1 MIKSKRQFPDLPH
14 FASLIEWKL
23 PTLFRTRAKIARAV
37 TIDDLAKI
45 AKRKVPKV
53 VFDYVEG
60 SALDEVSYSRSR
72 QVFNQVEFTAHTL
85 RDVSKIDPTI
95 EIFGKKVDLPIL
107 FSPTG
112 YTRFMHHV
120 GEPAVAAVAL
130 ENNMIYSLSTM
141 GTTSPSDLAE
151 QVPDVRRWFQ
161 LYVMQNRKDS
171 MSVIQQAKDS
181 GFEAL
186 ILTVDTPVSGIR
198 VRDIRNGLTIPPR
211 IRLSTV
217 FAIAIK
223 PVWWLNLFTTKKLEF
238 AAFRG
243 WNKSLVEL
251 AAAIFD
257 PSTKFEDVK
266 WLQSVWSGPIIV
278 KGVQN
283 LEDAKELAKLGIAGI
298 ILSNH
303 GGRQLEKGPVP
314 LELLPLAV
322 KEIGVDVDIYIDGG
336 VMSGQD
342 AYAAVAMGAKAV
354 FVGRAYLYGI
364 MAGGER
370 GVQKAVEILKRDFIN
385 TMALTGARNIT
396 EVQKIG
402 AKLRTEKSNFNY

>member
-1 MIKSKRQFPDLPH
+1 MIRSKRQFPDLPH

-23 PTLFRTRAKIARAV
+23 PSIFRTRTKLARAL
-37 TIDDLAKI
+37 TINDLAKI
-45 AKRKVPKV
+45 AKKKVPKV

-60 SALDEVSYSRSR
+60 SALDEVSYSRSKAAFDR
-72 QVFNQVEFTAHTL
+72 VEFTAHTL
-85 RDVSKIDPTI
+85 RDVSKVDPSI

-112 YTRFMHHV
+112 YTRFMYHV
-120 GEPAVAAVAL
+120 GEPAVANVAAQ
-130 ENNMIYSLSTM
+130 NNLIYSLSTM
-141 GTTSPSDLAE
+141 
-151 QVPDVRRWFQ
+151 V
-161 LYVMQNRKDS
+161 
-171 MSVIQQAKDS
+171 
-181 GFEAL
+181 
-186 ILTVDTPVSGIR
+186 
-198 VRDIRNGLTIPPR
+198 TIPPR

-217 FAIAIK
+217 FAIARK
-223 PVWWLNLFTTKKLEF
+223 PIWWLNLFTTKKLEF

-243 WNKSLVEL
+243 WNKSIVEL

-257 PSTKFEDVK
+257 PATKFEDVK

-283 LEDAKELAKLGIAGI
+283 LEDAKRLAKMGVDGI

-303 GGRQLEKGPVP
+303 GGRQLEKGPIP
-314 LELLPLAV
+314 LELLPEVVRAV
-322 KEIGVDVDIYIDGG
+322 GKKVDIYIDGA
-336 VMSGQD
+336 VLSGQD

-354 FVGRAYLYGI
+354 FIGRAYLYGI

-370 GVQKAVEILKRDFIN
+370 GVQRVVEIMKRDFVN
-385 TMALTGARNIT
+385 TMALTGARNIA

-402 AKLRTEKSNFNY
+402 ARIRPL

>member
-23 PTLFRTRAKIARAV
+23 PTLFRTRAKIARAI
-37 TIDDLAKI
+37 TIDDLARI

-120 GEPAVAAVAL
+120 GEPAVAAVAQ

-141 GTTSPSDLAE
+141 GTTSPSELAQ

-161 LYVMQNRKDS
+161 LYVMQNREDS
-171 MSVIQQAKDS
+171 MSVIKQAKDS

-198 VRDIRNGLTIPPR
+198 VRDIKNGLTIPPR
-211 IRLSTV
+211 IRISTV
-217 FAIAIK
+217 FAIAMK

-283 LEDAKELAKLGIAGI
+283 LEDAKELAKMGISGI

-314 LELLPLAV
+314 LELLPLV
-322 KEIGVDVDIYIDGG
+322 VREVGMNVDIYIDGG

-385 TMALTGARNIT
+385 TMALTGARNIA

-402 AKLRTEKSNFNY
+402 AKLRT

>member
-1 MIKSKRQFPDLPH
+1 MIKSKRQFPDLLH

-120 GEPAVAAVAL
+120 GEPAVAAVAQ

-141 GTTSPSDLAE
+141 GTTSPSELAQ

-217 FAIAIK
+217 FAIAMK

-283 LEDAKELAKLGIAGI
+283 LEDAKELAKMGIAGI

-314 LELLPLAV
+314 LELLPLVV
-322 KEIGVDVDIYIDGG
+322 KEVGANVDIYIDGG

-402 AKLRTEKSNFNY
+402 AKLRA

>member
-85 RDVSKIDPTI
+85 RDVSIIDPTI

-120 GEPAVAAVAL
+120 GEPAVAAVAQ

-141 GTTSPSDLAE
+141 GTTSPSELAE

-217 FAIAIK
+217 FAIAMK

-283 LEDAKELAKLGIAGI
+283 LEDAKELAKMGIAGI

-314 LELLPLAV
+314 LELLPLVVREVGAN
-322 KEIGVDVDIYIDGG
+322 VDIYIDGG

-402 AKLRTEKSNFNY
+402 AKLRA

>member
-23 PTLFRTRAKIARAV
+23 PTLFRTRAKIARAI

-120 GEPAVAAVAL
+120 GEPAVAAVAQ

-141 GTTSPSDLAE
+141 GTTSPSELAQ

-161 LYVMQNRKDS
+161 LYVMQNREDS
-171 MSVIQQAKDS
+171 MSVIKQAKDS

-198 VRDIRNGLTIPPR
+198 VRDIKNGLTIPPR

-217 FAIAIK
+217 FAIAMK

-283 LEDAKELAKLGIAGI
+283 LEDAKELAKMGISGI

-314 LELLPLAV
+314 LELLPLVV
-322 KEIGVDVDIYIDGG
+322 KEVGENVDIYIDGG

-385 TMALTGARNIT
+385 TMALTGARNIA

-402 AKLRTEKSNFNY
+402 AKLRA

>member
-1 MIKSKRQFPDLPH
+1 MIKSKRKFPDLPH
-14 FASLIEWKL
+14 LASLIDWKI
-23 PTLFRTRAKIARAV
+23 PSIYRTRTKIARAL
-37 TIDDLAKI
+37 TINDLAKI
-45 AKRKVPKV
+45 AKKRVPKV

-60 SALDEVSYSRSR
+60 SALDEVSYSRSQAAFDR
-72 QVFNQVEFTAHTL
+72 VEFTAHTL
-85 RDVSKIDPTI
+85 RDVSKIDPSI

-112 YTRFMHHV
+112 YTRFMYHV
-120 GEPAVAAVAL
+120 GEPAVANVAVK
-130 ENNMIYSLSTM
+130 NNLIYSLSTM
-141 GTTSPSDLAE
+141 GTTSPKELAD
-151 QVPDVRRWFQ
+151 QVPQSRRWFQ

-171 MSVIQQAKDS
+171 LSVIKQAKDS

-198 VRDIRNGLTIPPR
+198 IRDMKNGLTIPPR

-217 FAIAIK
+217 FAIARK
-223 PVWWLNLFTTKKLEF
+223 PIWWLNLFTTKKLEF

-243 WNKSLVEL
+243 WNKTLVEL

-257 PSTKFEDVK
+257 PATKFEDLK

-278 KGVQN
+278 KGIQN
-283 LEDAKELAKLGIAGI
+283 LEDAKRLAKMGVDGI

-314 LELLPLAV
+314 LELLPEVV
-322 KEIGVDVDIYIDGG
+322 KAIGKKVDIYIDGA
-336 VMSGQD
+336 VLSGQD

-354 FVGRAYLYGI
+354 FIGRAYLYGI
-364 MAGGER
+364 MAGGEL
-370 GVQKAVEILKRDFIN
+370 GVERVIEIMKRDFVN
-385 TMALTGARNIT
+385 TMALTGARNIA

-402 AKLRTEKSNFNY
+402 ARLRRF

>member
-23 PTLFRTRAKIARAV
+23 PTLFRTRAKIARAI
-37 TIDDLAKI
+37 TIDDLARI

-120 GEPAVAAVAL
+120 GEPAVAAVAQK
-130 ENNMIYSLSTM
+130 NNMIYSLSTM
-141 GTTSPSDLAE
+141 GTTSPSELAQ

-161 LYVMQNRKDS
+161 LYVMQNREDS
-171 MSVIQQAKDS
+171 MSVIKQAKDS

-198 VRDIRNGLTIPPR
+198 VRDIKNGLTIPPR

-217 FAIAIK
+217 FAIAMK

-283 LEDAKELAKLGIAGI
+283 LEDAKELAKMGISGI

-314 LELLPLAV
+314 LELLPLV
-322 KEIGVDVDIYIDGG
+322 VREVGMNVDIYIDGG

-385 TMALTGARNIT
+385 TMALTGARNIA

-402 AKLRTEKSNFNY
+402 AKLRA

>member
-23 PTLFRTRAKIARAV
+23 PTLFRTRAKIARAI

-120 GEPAVAAVAL
+120 GEPAVAAVAQ

-141 GTTSPSDLAE
+141 GTTSPSELAQ

-161 LYVMQNRKDS
+161 LYVMQNREDS
-171 MSVIQQAKDS
+171 MSVIKQAKDS

-198 VRDIRNGLTIPPR
+198 VRDIKNGLTIPPR

-217 FAIAIK
+217 FAIATK

-283 LEDAKELAKLGIAGI
+283 LEDAKELAKMGISGI

-314 LELLPLAV
+314 LELLPLVV
-322 KEIGVDVDIYIDGG
+322 KEVGANVDIYIDGG

-385 TMALTGARNIT
+385 TMALTGARNIA

-402 AKLRTEKSNFNY
+402 AKLRA

>member
-23 PTLFRTRAKIARAV
+23 PTLFRTRAKIARAI

-120 GEPAVAAVAL
+120 GEPAVAAVAQ

-141 GTTSPSDLAE
+141 GTTSPSELAQ

-161 LYVMQNRKDS
+161 LYVMQNREDS
-171 MSVIQQAKDS
+171 MSVIKQAKDS

-198 VRDIRNGLTIPPR
+198 VRDIKNGLTIPPR

-217 FAIAIK
+217 FAIAMK

-283 LEDAKELAKLGIAGI
+283 LEDAKELAKMGISGI

-314 LELLPLAV
+314 LELLPLVV
-322 KEIGVDVDIYIDGG
+322 KEVGANVDIYIDGG

-385 TMALTGARNIT
+385 TMALTGARNIA
-396 EVQKIG
+396 EIQKIG
-402 AKLRTEKSNFNY
+402 AKLRA

>member
-120 GEPAVAAVAL
+120 GEPAVAAVAQ

-141 GTTSPSDLAE
+141 GTTSPSELAE

-217 FAIAIK
+217 FAIAMK

-283 LEDAKELAKLGIAGI
+283 LEDAKELAKMGIAGI

-314 LELLPLAV
+314 LELLPLVV
-322 KEIGVDVDIYIDGG
+322 KEVGANIDIYIDGG

-402 AKLRTEKSNFNY
+402 AKLRA

>member
-1 MIKSKRQFPDLPH
+1 M
-14 FASLIEWKL
+14 
-23 PTLFRTRAKIARAV
+23 
-37 TIDDLAKI
+37 
-45 AKRKVPKV
+45 

-120 GEPAVAAVAL
+120 GEPAVAAVAQ

-141 GTTSPSDLAE
+141 GTTSPSELAQ

-161 LYVMQNRKDS
+161 LYVMQNREDS
-171 MSVIQQAKDS
+171 MSVIKQAKDS

-198 VRDIRNGLTIPPR
+198 VRDIKNGLTIPPR

-217 FAIAIK
+217 FAIAMK

-283 LEDAKELAKLGIAGI
+283 LEDAKELAKMGISGI

-314 LELLPLAV
+314 LELLPLVV
-322 KEIGVDVDIYIDGG
+322 KEVGANVDIYIDGG

-385 TMALTGARNIT
+385 TMALTGARNIA

-402 AKLRTEKSNFNY
+402 AKLRA

>member
-23 PTLFRTRAKIARAV
+23 PTLFRTRAKIARAI

-85 RDVSKIDPTI
+85 RDVSKIDTTI

-120 GEPAVAAVAL
+120 GEPAVAAVAQ

-141 GTTSPSDLAE
+141 GTTSPSELAQ

-161 LYVMQNRKDS
+161 LYVMQNREDS
-171 MSVIQQAKDS
+171 MSVIKQAKDS

-198 VRDIRNGLTIPPR
+198 VRDIKNGLTIPPR

-217 FAIAIK
+217 FAIAMK

-283 LEDAKELAKLGIAGI
+283 LEDAKELAKMGISGI

-314 LELLPLAV
+314 LELLPLVV
-322 KEIGVDVDIYIDGG
+322 KEVGANVDIYIDGG

-402 AKLRTEKSNFNY
+402 AKLRA

>member
-23 PTLFRTRAKIARAV
+23 PTLFRTRAKIARAI

-120 GEPAVAAVAL
+120 GEPAVAAVAR

-141 GTTSPSDLAE
+141 GTTSPSELAQ

-161 LYVMQNRKDS
+161 LYVMQNREDS
-171 MSVIQQAKDS
+171 MSVIKQAKDS

-198 VRDIRNGLTIPPR
+198 VRDIKNGLTIPPR

-217 FAIAIK
+217 FAIAMK

-283 LEDAKELAKLGIAGI
+283 LEDAKELAKMGISGI

-314 LELLPLAV
+314 LELLPLVV
-322 KEIGVDVDIYIDGG
+322 KEVGANVDIYIDGG

-385 TMALTGARNIT
+385 TMALTGARNIA

-402 AKLRTEKSNFNY
+402 AKLRA

>member
-120 GEPAVAAVAL
+120 GEPAVAAVAQ

-141 GTTSPSDLAE
+141 GTTSPSELAQ

-161 LYVMQNRKDS
+161 LYVMQNREDS
-171 MSVIQQAKDS
+171 MSVIKQAKDS

-198 VRDIRNGLTIPPR
+198 VRDIKNGLTIPPR

-217 FAIAIK
+217 FAIATK

-283 LEDAKELAKLGIAGI
+283 LEDAKELAKMGISGI

-314 LELLPLAV
+314 LELLPLVV
-322 KEIGVDVDIYIDGG
+322 KEVGANVDIYIDGG

-385 TMALTGARNIT
+385 TMALTGARNIA

-402 AKLRTEKSNFNY
+402 AKLRA

>member
-23 PTLFRTRAKIARAV
+23 PTLFRTRAKIARAI
-37 TIDDLAKI
+37 TIDDLARI

-120 GEPAVAAVAL
+120 GEPAVAAVAQ
-130 ENNMIYSLSTM
+130 ENNLIYSLSTM
-141 GTTSPSDLAE
+141 GTTSPSELAQ

-161 LYVMQNRKDS
+161 LYVMQNREDS
-171 MSVIQQAKDS
+171 MSVIKQAKDS

-198 VRDIRNGLTIPPR
+198 VRDIKNGLTIPPR

-217 FAIAIK
+217 FAIAMK

-283 LEDAKELAKLGIAGI
+283 LEDAKELAKMGISGI

-314 LELLPLAV
+314 LELLPLVVREVGAN
-322 KEIGVDVDIYIDGG
+322 VDIYIDGG

-370 GVQKAVEILKRDFIN
+370 GVQKAIEILKRDFIN
-385 TMALTGARNIT
+385 TMALTGARNIA

-402 AKLRTEKSNFNY
+402 AKLRA

>member
-120 GEPAVAAVAL
+120 GEPAVAAVAQ

-141 GTTSPSDLAE
+141 GTTSPSELAE

-217 FAIAIK
+217 FAIAMK

-283 LEDAKELAKLGIAGI
+283 LEDAKELAKMGIAGI

-314 LELLPLAV
+314 LELLPLVV
-322 KEIGVDVDIYIDGG
+322 KEVGANIDIYIDGG

-385 TMALTGARNIT
+385 TMALTGARNIA

-402 AKLRTEKSNFNY
+402 AKLRA

>member
-23 PTLFRTRAKIARAV
+23 PTLFRTRAKIARAI
-37 TIDDLAKI
+37 TIDDLARI

-120 GEPAVAAVAL
+120 GEPAVAAVAQ

-141 GTTSPSDLAE
+141 GTTSPSELAQ

-161 LYVMQNRKDS
+161 LYVMQNREDS
-171 MSVIQQAKDS
+171 MSVIKQAKDS

-198 VRDIRNGLTIPPR
+198 VRDIKNGLTIPPR

-217 FAIAIK
+217 FAIAMK

-283 LEDAKELAKLGIAGI
+283 LEDAKELAKIGISGI

-314 LELLPLAV
+314 LELLPLVV
-322 KEIGVDVDIYIDGG
+322 KEVGANVDIYIDGG

-385 TMALTGARNIT
+385 TMALTGARNIA

-402 AKLRTEKSNFNY
+402 AKLRA

>member
-85 RDVSKIDPTI
+85 RDVSIIDPTI

-120 GEPAVAAVAL
+120 GEPAVAAVAQ

-141 GTTSPSDLAE
+141 GTTSPSELAE

-217 FAIAIK
+217 FAIAMK

-283 LEDAKELAKLGIAGI
+283 LEDAKELAKMGIAGI

-314 LELLPLAV
+314 LELLPLVV
-322 KEIGVDVDIYIDGG
+322 KEVGANVDIYIDGG

-402 AKLRTEKSNFNY
+402 AKLRA

>member
-120 GEPAVAAVAL
+120 GEPAVAAVAQ

-141 GTTSPSDLAE
+141 GTTSPSELAE

-198 VRDIRNGLTIPPR
+198 VRDIKNGLTIPPR

-217 FAIAIK
+217 FAIAMK

-283 LEDAKELAKLGIAGI
+283 LEDAKELAKMGIAGI

-314 LELLPLAV
+314 LELLPLVV
-322 KEIGVDVDIYIDGG
+322 KEVGANVDIYIDGG

-385 TMALTGARNIT
+385 TMALTGARNIA

-402 AKLRTEKSNFNY
+402 AKLRA

>member
-1 MIKSKRQFPDLPH
+1 MIKSKRRFPDLPH
-14 FASLIEWKL
+14 LASLIDWRIPSIRRNK
-23 PTLFRTRAKIARAV
+23 TRIVRAL
-37 TIDDLAKI
+37 TIGDLAKI
-45 AKRKVPKV
+45 AKKRVPKV

-60 SALDEVSYSRSR
+60 SALDEVSYGRSQEAFKR
-72 QVFNQVEFTAHTL
+72 VEFTARTL
-85 RDVSKIDPTI
+85 RDVSKIDPSI

-120 GEPAVAAVAL
+120 GEPAVANVAVK
-130 ENNMIYSLSTM
+130 NNLIYSLSTM
-141 GTTSPSDLAE
+141 GTTSPKELAD
-151 QVPDVRRWFQ
+151 QVPQSRRWFQ

-171 MSVIQQAKDS
+171 LSVIKQAKDS

-198 VRDIRNGLTIPPR
+198 IRDMKNGLTIPPR

-217 FAIAIK
+217 FAIATK
-223 PVWWLNLFTTKKLEF
+223 PIWWLNLFTTKKLEF

-243 WNKSLVEL
+243 WNKTLVEL

-257 PSTKFEDVK
+257 PSTKFEDLK
-266 WLQSVWSGPIIV
+266 WLQSVWNGPIIV

-283 LEDAKELAKLGIAGI
+283 LEDAKQLAKMGVDGI

-314 LELLPLAV
+314 LELLPEVVKAV
-322 KEIGVDVDIYIDGG
+322 GKKVDVYIDGA
-336 VMSGQD
+336 VLSGQD

-354 FVGRAYLYGI
+354 FIGRAYLYGI
-364 MAGGER
+364 MAGGEL
-370 GVQKAVEILKRDFIN
+370 GVERVIEILKRDFIN
-385 TMALTGARNIT
+385 TMALTGARNIA
-396 EVQKIG
+396 EVQKLG
-402 AKLRTEKSNFNY
+402 AKFRNFS

>member
-1 MIKSKRQFPDLPH
+1 MIKSKRQFPDLQH

-120 GEPAVAAVAL
+120 GEPAVAAVAQ

-141 GTTSPSDLAE
+141 GTTSPSELAE

-217 FAIAIK
+217 FAIAMK

-283 LEDAKELAKLGIAGI
+283 LEDAKELAKMGIAGI

-314 LELLPLAV
+314 LELLPLVV
-322 KEIGVDVDIYIDGG
+322 KEVGANVDIYIDGG

-402 AKLRTEKSNFNY
+402 AKLRA

>member
-23 PTLFRTRAKIARAV
+23 PTLFRTRAKIARAI

-120 GEPAVAAVAL
+120 GEPAVAAVAQ

-141 GTTSPSDLAE
+141 GTTSPSELAQ
-151 QVPDVRRWFQ
+151 QVPNVRRWFQ
-161 LYVMQNRKDS
+161 LYVMQNREDS
-171 MSVIQQAKDS
+171 MSVIKQAKDS

-198 VRDIRNGLTIPPR
+198 VRDIKNGLTIPPR

-217 FAIAIK
+217 FAIAMK

-283 LEDAKELAKLGIAGI
+283 LEDAKELAKMGISGI

-314 LELLPLAV
+314 LELLPLVV
-322 KEIGVDVDIYIDGG
+322 KEVGANVDIYIDGG

-385 TMALTGARNIT
+385 TMALTGARNIA

-402 AKLRTEKSNFNY
+402 AKLRA

>member
-23 PTLFRTRAKIARAV
+23 PTLFRTRAKIARAI

-120 GEPAVAAVAL
+120 GEPAVAAVAQ

-141 GTTSPSDLAE
+141 GTTSPSELAQ

-161 LYVMQNRKDS
+161 LYVMQNREDS
-171 MSVIQQAKDS
+171 MSVIKQAKDS

-198 VRDIRNGLTIPPR
+198 VRDIKNGLTIPPR

-217 FAIAIK
+217 FAIAMK

-283 LEDAKELAKLGIAGI
+283 LEDAKELAKMGIAGI

-314 LELLPLAV
+314 LELLPLVV
-322 KEIGVDVDIYIDGG
+322 KEVGANVDIYIDGG

-385 TMALTGARNIT
+385 TMALTGARNIA

-402 AKLRTEKSNFNY
+402 AKLRA

>member
-23 PTLFRTRAKIARAV
+23 PTLFRTRAKIARAI

-120 GEPAVAAVAL
+120 GEPAVAAVAQ

-141 GTTSPSDLAE
+141 GTTSPSELAQ

-161 LYVMQNRKDS
+161 LYVMQNREDS
-171 MSVIQQAKDS
+171 MSVIKQAKDS

-198 VRDIRNGLTIPPR
+198 VRDIKNGLTIPPR

-217 FAIAIK
+217 FAIAMK

-283 LEDAKELAKLGIAGI
+283 LEDAKELAKMGISGI

-314 LELLPLAV
+314 LELLPLVV
-322 KEIGVDVDIYIDGG
+322 KEVGVNVDIYIDGG

-385 TMALTGARNIT
+385 TMALTGARNIA

-402 AKLRTEKSNFNY
+402 AKLRA